1 MDYRNERM
9 REHGRGR
16 GRVRGPGGEGFGPG
30 WGGGP
35 GPGWAGGGRRRM
47 RRGDIRRAVLSALG
61 DGPAHGYEVMRRL
74 EERSGGIW
82 RPSPG
87 SVYPTLQMLE
97 DEGLVRSQSGDGTRT
112 YELTDAGR
120 SEAETATGGTPW
132 AFAGE
137 GADQARSL
145 KMAVLQVQMAAR
157 QLAVAGQPAQVDRG
171 LEVIQR
177 ARKELYQ
184 ILAEG

>member
-1 MDYRNERM
+1 MEYRNEHT
-9 REHGRGR
+9 RERGRGR
-16 GRVRGPGGEGFGPG
+16 GRGQGFGPG

-35 GPGWAGGGRRRM
+35 GPGWGGGRRRM
-47 RRGDIRRAVLSALG
+47 RRGDIRRAVLSALK

-97 DEGLVRSQSGDGTRT
+97 DEGLVRSQSADGTRT
-112 YELTDAGR
+112 FELTDAGR
-120 SEAETATGGTPW
+120 TEAEATTGDGAPW
-132 AFAGE
+132 DFGGE
-137 GADQARSL
+137 GGDRLRTL
-145 KMAVLQVQMAAR
+145 KGSAVQIVMAAR
-157 QLAVAGQPAQVDRG
+157 QLGAAGSPEQVDRG
-171 LEVIQR
+171 LEILQR
-177 ARKELYQ
+177 ARRELYQ